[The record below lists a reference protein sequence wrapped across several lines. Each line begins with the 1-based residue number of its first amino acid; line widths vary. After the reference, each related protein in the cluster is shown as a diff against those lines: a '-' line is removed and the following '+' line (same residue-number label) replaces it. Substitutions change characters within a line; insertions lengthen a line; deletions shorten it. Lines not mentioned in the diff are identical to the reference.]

1 MAFLDLVFNLPK
13 NDRTISFERIAERTK
28 QPIDETEFLI
38 MRSMAL
44 GLVKGSIN

>member
-13 NDRTISFERIAERTK
+13 NERTISFDRIMQRTK
-28 QPIDETEFLI
+28 QPIDQVEYLL

-44 GLVKGSIN
+44 GLVKGVID